1 MVPSAGHGSPRRCP
15 ERLFRRVCGIPS
27 WCGVGFPARPPHPS
41 ARAFPGG
48 KKTAAFA
55 LLPCTLND
63 APRHPGAAPDT
74 TQSSVSARAG
84 AARRRSISRAFP
96 LPQRDHVYCAY
107 ATLIRIQDA
116 RTSMQSD
123 RDLLQRMRTAPPPGT
138 TKGPDPKVRPLCQ
151 KADAYLMIFVTVPA
165 PTVRPPSRMAK
176 PRPSS
181 MAIGWISSTVTSVV
195 SPGMTISVPSG
206 SVMTP
211 VTSVVRK

>member
-1 MVPSAGHGSPRRCP
+1 VRATSTTSRALGLLRGPGTTDSPASAVGPALRTVISPIPHETHRQRTGLAPKGRPRRVDQRSSGPGTARPPIPPETHRERRCLTPECGYRGSPPRRA
-15 ERLFRRVCGIPS
+15 
-27 WCGVGFPARPPHPS
+27 PARPAHP
-41 ARAFPGG
+41 A
-48 KKTAAFA
+48 
-55 LLPCTLND
+55 
-63 APRHPGAAPDT
+63 
-74 TQSSVSARAG
+74 
-84 AARRRSISRAFP
+84 
-96 LPQRDHVYCAY
+96 
-107 ATLIRIQDA
+107 
-116 RTSMQSD
+116 
-123 RDLLQRMRTAPPPGT
+123 PGT

-151 KADAYLMIFVTVPA
+151 EAEAYLMIFVTVPA

>member
-1 MVPSAGHGSPRRCP
+1 MASRYFILVDAIFRISLVITFGQLVTETHGRLRR
-15 ERLFRRVCGIPS
+15 LHS
-27 WCGVGFPARPPHPS
+27 PARARKHES
-41 ARAFPGG
+41 AKDR
-48 KKTAAFA
+48 
-55 LLPCTLND
+55 
-63 APRHPGAAPDT
+63 PR
-74 TQSSVSARAG
+74 
-84 AARRRSISRAFP
+84 
-96 LPQRDHVYCAY
+96 
-107 ATLIRIQDA
+107 
-116 RTSMQSD
+116 
-123 RDLLQRMRTAPPPGT
+123 T
-138 TKGPDPKVRPLCQ
+138 TKGPDPKVRPLCL